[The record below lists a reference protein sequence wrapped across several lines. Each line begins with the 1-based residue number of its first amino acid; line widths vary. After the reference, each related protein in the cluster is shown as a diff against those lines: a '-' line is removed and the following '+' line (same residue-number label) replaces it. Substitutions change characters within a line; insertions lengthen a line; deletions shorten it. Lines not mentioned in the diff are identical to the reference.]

1 VTSRS
6 EVAMP
11 WRRALVGG
19 AGAAIAAGSMM
30 TLARSAGQVR
40 SLPERM
46 LEWMLLFVP
55 LDMFGA
61 MLGAF
66 GFEAKLYALYGSVLF
81 SLAGLTLGGA
91 FALRSGLQRPALAAI
106 GPALW
111 LFAMIIVMP
120 LTSAGL
126 FARDLVGG
134 AAPTVLG
141 YLATCLAFSGV
152 LALFLPV
159 DQEQERV
166 SRSVD
171 AMLRQT
177 AGFGPTAEP
186 LPVEWATPASAQP
199 GPVGP
204 LAALSRR
211 AALVGIGGSAAALG
225 ATVVVARQRGSALPR
240 VVILDPQEPLPSGG
254 VEPPKPHPEVVA
266 QRVDAVEPAR
276 PSPTPAGASP
286 VAAPAATAT
295 PAGGEAARPQPT
307 RAASPTPVKR
317 QLARDKDGAVL
328 PSGRRPGDLAEFVT
342 PTDKFYVVSKNA
354 AADPELAADEWRL
367 VVDGDVN
374 RAIQLDFASLTR
386 LPTVEVTKTI
396 ECISNFVAKCELA
409 PFGCDL
415 MSTATWKGVRLADVI
430 NLAGGLK
437 PGVVALAAI
446 AADEFT
452 TALPIEAAM
461 DPNTLIVFEMNGE
474 PLPREHG
481 YPARILVPGRYG
493 LKNTKW
499 VVALRPMRREFVDWY
514 GQRNWSK
521 LGQIKTMTRIDM
533 PAPNAVL
540 PPGDHRVAGVAYA
553 GDRGIAK
560 VEYTVDGGKSWRAAE
575 LLDPSAA
582 GKDTWVRWEGKV
594 TLAPG
599 AELTVV
605 SRATDIGGAVQAE
618 EFSLPQPDGGSGWH
632 SLFLKAKPV

>member
-1 VTSRS
+1 MKAIS
-6 EVAMP
+6 AAAGP
-11 WRRALVGG
+11 WRQSAIGGG
-19 AGAAIAAGSMM
+19 AAAATAGLCMGVARWGA
-30 TLARSAGQVR
+30 QVR
-40 SLPERM
+40 SLPERL

-61 MLGAF
+61 ALGTF
-66 GFEAKLYALYGSVLF
+66 GFEAKKYALYAAVLV
-81 SLAGLTLGGA
+81 SLAVLTAGGA
-91 FALRSGLQRPALAAI
+91 LVLRRDWPRAAVAAV

-120 LTSAGL
+120 LTSAGF

-134 AAPTVLG
+134 ALPTALG
-141 YLATCLAFSGV
+141 YLAACLSYGAV
-152 LALFLPV
+152 LALFVPDAV
-159 DQEQERV
+159 EPRPA
-166 SRSVD
+166 RSVD

-177 AGFGPTAEP
+177 VGLEPNADAPAAGAWASSAPGRTGSAGFLSGF
-186 LPVEWATPASAQP
+186 
-199 GPVGP
+199 
-204 LAALSRR
+204 SRR
-211 AALVGIGGSAAALG
+211 AALAGLGGSAATLG
-225 ATVVVARQRGSALPR
+225 ATVLFSGQRGSALPR
-240 VVILDPQEPLPSGG
+240 VVILDPQEPIPSGG
-254 VEPPKPHPEVVA
+254 IDPPKPHPEAIA
-266 QRVDAVEPAR
+266 QRVDAPETVR
-276 PSPTPAGASP
+276 PTATPMS
-286 VAAPAATAT
+286 ATAT
-295 PAGGEAARPQPT
+295 AADPRPSQAAEAARPPATAT

-328 PSGRRPGDLAEFVT
+328 PTGRKAGELAEYIT
-342 PTDKFYVVSKNA
+342 GPDKFYVVSKNA
-354 AADPELAADEWRL
+354 ASDPELATDEWRL
-367 VVDGDVN
+367 IIDGDVN
-374 RAIQLDFASLTR
+374 RAIQLDHASLTK
-386 LPTVEVTKTI
+386 LPAVEVTKTL

-415 MSTATWKGVRLADVI
+415 ISTATWKGARLVDVI

-461 DPNTLIVFEMNGE
+461 DPSTLLVYEMNGQ

-481 YPARILVPGRYG
+481 YPARLLVPGRYG

-499 VVALRPMRREFVDWY
+499 VAALRPMRREFVDWY

-521 LGQIKTMTRIDM
+521 LGHVKTMTRIDT

-540 PPGDHRVAGVAYA
+540 PAGDHRVAGIAYA

-575 LLDPSAA
+575 MLDPSGP
-582 GKDTWVRWEGKV
+582 GKDVWVRWEGKV

-599 AELTVV
+599 TEMTVT
-605 SRATDIGGAVQAE
+605 SRATDAGGTLQPE
-618 EFSLPQPDGGSGWH
+618 EFALPQPDGGGGWH
-632 SLFLKAKPV
+632 SLFLKAK